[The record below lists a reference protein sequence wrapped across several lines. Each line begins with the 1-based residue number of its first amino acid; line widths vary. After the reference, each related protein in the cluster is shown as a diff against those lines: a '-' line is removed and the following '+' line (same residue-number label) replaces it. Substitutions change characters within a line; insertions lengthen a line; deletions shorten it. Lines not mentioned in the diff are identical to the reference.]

1 MKLQGKVVIVTGGGK
16 GIGRATSLAFAR
28 EGAAVTVNY
37 SRSESEANA
46 VVNAITNA
54 GGQAIAVRADV
65 SQDAEARMLI
75 DTAVQKFG
83 RLDVLVNNAG
93 WTRRTPHD
101 QLDLLTE
108 ELLDRTINTNLKG
121 PLYCIR
127 AAVPHMKAAGAGL
140 IVNIT
145 SVAGIMGQGS
155 SVIYCGTKA
164 ALAAMSKSL
173 ARALA
178 PTIRVNC
185 VAPGFIDTGFVMP
198 PGGAAAENAA
208 KRVHTTGIMTP
219 EDIAGAVLF
228 FATDGAH
235 LTAEEIVVDGGIVRL
250 GAKIQ

>member
-185 VAPGFIDTGFVMP
+185 VAPGFVDTGFVMP